1 MHGATKIALAA
12 TVGNL
17 LQGWDNG
24 AIAGALLYL
33 KPEFGLEKNP
43 TLEGLI
49 VAATLVGA
57 WLSTLCSG
65 PGADWIGRRLM
76 LCLSGAIFSV
86 SACAMLWSPNVY
98 LLLVSRVLVGT
109 SIGLAVTI
117 IPIYIA
123 ETSPSEIRGQLA
135 TLPQLMGSG
144 GLFLVYVM
152 VFILSLTRNPNWRL
166 MLGALLLPSLVF
178 LGLALFYLPE
188 SPRWLVSKGRMS
200 EAKRVLQQLRNK
212 TDVAAELALLVEGLG
227 VGAAS
232 FEEWLLQ
239 PAESGFE
246 DVPFSDDGHI
256 KVYNPDE
263 GVTWIAKSYT
273 DDTGTRGLLSR
284 RPTAEPNSLPFVDP
298 VVSIFGSFRSTTEF
312 RPDYQQESLED
323 AKNEQWE
330 EESHQRTPR
339 AHGYQPE
346 DGMVGDMD
354 ETLTTPLLSRAAS
367 GKLDMP
373 PVSRSNSQKT
383 GTHETS
389 VYGTV
394 TQGGL
399 QDYLGTVGSVR
410 GGHSVTQG
418 SIHDYLGSVGSRRNS
433 KLDQAPSFRSSS
445 RNWRRDSQSSM
456 GMRHGSFRQGNM
468 PVGSIPDS
476 MASVGIGGVAG
487 LETESIPAAAL
498 VGQPAQSMKNILSV
512 GPAMVHPAE
521 TAVQG
526 PAWSDLLEGG
536 VRRALIV
543 GVGLQILQ
551 QFSGINAVL
560 YFVPQILQQSG
571 AAILLE
577 KVGIGQNSG
586 SILASGVTCLMML
599 PCIVLAMKL
608 MDQSG
613 RRQLLL
619 ATLPLLFIS
628 LIGLVLSSVLPT
640 GIIQAAASFVGVTV
654 YVCTFVMGFGPVPN
668 ILCSE
673 IFPTRVRG
681 VCIGLC
687 QATFWICNLIVTY
700 AFPVLLLVV
709 GIRGVF
715 GIFAVVS
722 LLSWLFVFLKVPET
736 KGMPLEVISEF
747 FAMSAAAQP
756 RPHATEE
763 NY

>member
-476 MASVGIGGVAG
+476 MASVGIGGGWQLAWRWTGPEDQEANNEMGGFKRVFLRQESTDHAHSGSALSLPGVAG

-551 QFSGINAVL
+551 Q
-560 YFVPQILQQSG
+560 
-571 AAILLE
+571 
-577 KVGIGQNSG
+577 
-586 SILASGVTCLMML
+586 
-599 PCIVLAMKL
+599 L